1 MDKTL
6 FLLALTLFYNSSEA
20 VKCYF
25 CEPLAS
31 NYQDIR
37 YTKPCE
43 KFDKSDLYVVDCD
56 SSTMCFKT
64 QVDFDF
70 GNGVTTTYQRGC
82 AAQTLSG
89 DQRNIGGKWTHVTR
103 IYEVY
108 EEGCK
113 IEKDSERL
121 TTSTHCYCRGDYCNG
136 AAKNRQY
143 TILAVISLII
153 MII

>member
-1 MDKTL
+1 MDQTL
-6 FLLALTLFYNSSEA
+6 LMLAIILFFNWAEA
-20 VKCYF
+20 LKCYY

-43 KFDKSDLYVVDCD
+43 KFDMSDMYVVDCD

-70 GNGVTTTYQRGC
+70 GTGVTTTYQRGC
-82 AAQTLSG
+82 AAQTLNG
-89 DQRNIGGKWTHVTR
+89 DQRNIGGKWTHVTK

-113 IEKDSERL
+113 VEKDSERL
-121 TTSTHCYCRGDYCNG
+121 TTGTHCYCRGDYCNG
-136 AAKNRQY
+136 AFKINSH
-143 TILAVISLII
+143 TIIVIVSLILLI
-153 MII
+153 V